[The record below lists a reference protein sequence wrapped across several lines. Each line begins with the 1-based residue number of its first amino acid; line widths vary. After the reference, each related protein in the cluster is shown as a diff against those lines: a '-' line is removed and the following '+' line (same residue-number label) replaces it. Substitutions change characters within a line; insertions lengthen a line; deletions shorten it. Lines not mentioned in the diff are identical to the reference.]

1 MIDVRESTDKLKILI
16 VDDSEL
22 NRELLAGMLGDEY
35 EIYQVE
41 NGKKAIDI
49 LEENREQFKLVLL
62 DINMPVM
69 DGYEVLS
76 IMKRRKWLDKLPVI
90 VISAEISG
98 ESVKKAYELGASDYF
113 VRPFNVAIVLRRV
126 RNMITLYD
134 NISSNLKDAVT
145 MLSTIFYRIL
155 KIDLEADSY
164 EIIEQGNSDPLRELY
179 QKESIS
185 ACLKDVAEK
194 GYIHEEDYK
203 EYTEFCS
210 LEHLKKIFL
219 DGSQYASLQYRRV
232 LEGQYQ
238 WVSME
243 IVRSTE
249 YREDNQQVVM
259 YIRDINDDYLKLL
272 QIAMCHTLDSVGIV
286 SANISQGICLSFAGR
301 RDELEC
307 QSEKSIDT
315 YIQRVSEMI
324 PMPES
329 REHFCQVFSQ
339 QNMLKRFTEGT
350 AALSMEAAF
359 FYSEEQQPCV
369 LRINVDMACNSFSR
383 EIEGVLHF
391 TDVTVAYLIEN
402 VPQKIYQKDYENII
416 IIDAKREKM
425 IKTDVLSSVISD
437 YLKKEEAY
445 EGYRS
450 YSSHRAVVESE
461 RERFKKC
468 VELST
473 IKEGLCKDKQYF
485 FTIHET
491 DKTGEVR
498 LKRYSYIYIDERVD
512 IIVGAREDIT
522 EFSEKD
528 VLTGGYNRRGFI
540 RITERL
546 LNEVPDRTKYAV
558 LFFNVKNFKAVN
570 ELFGVESGDVVLQN
584 IFRTLTHSKLSPVIT
599 ARVESDH
606 FVCLVENKNLDFEE
620 LTSVCDNKFVKDGK
634 CMNLIIRCGIFYVE
648 EKPMKISGVIDRAK
662 LAKRYITDEY
672 VQPYM
677 VYDHS
682 MQVAYID
689 KTKLAGE
696 LQEGIAKEQFKV
708 YYQPV
713 IDTKTGKI
721 ASAEAL
727 IRWIH
732 PDKGFISPALFIPAL
747 EENGHISELDFYVL
761 KKVWQF
767 INDRCENNKFVV
779 PISVNLSWMDFYD
792 EIMMEKILK
801 EMDRFRENGREHM
814 ARFEITETS
823 YAAIRENRSGI
834 LESLRI
840 KNAKILLDDF
850 GSGFS
855 SFGMLQDYDFDILK
869 IDMSFIR
876 KIGENPKTKS
886 IVHSI
891 IGMAHEI
898 GIKTVAEG
906 VETEEQVSFLRQSG
920 CDYIQGITIPN
931 HYQKKSLWSF
941 WKKQMQNSRS
951 EKVYSRRRRR
961 PLLIN
966 KAYL

>member
-22 NRELLAGMLGDEY
+22 NRELLAGMLEDEY

-232 LEGQYQ
+232 LEGQYR

-307 QSEKSIDT
+307 QSEESIDT

-473 IKEGLCKDKQYF
+473 IKEGLRKDKQYF
-485 FTIHET
+485 FIIHET

-648 EKPMKISGVIDRAK
+648 EKPMKISGMIDRAK

-689 KTKLAGE
+689 KAKLAGE

-920 CDYIQGITIPN
+920 CDYIQGYYYSKP
-931 HYQKKSLWSF
+931 LPEEEF
-941 WKKQMQNSRS
+941 VEFL
-951 EKVYSRRRRR
+951 EK
-961 PLLIN
+961 
-966 KAYL
+966 ADAE

>member
-22 NRELLAGMLGDEY
+22 NRELLAGMLEDEY

-232 LEGQYQ
+232 LEGQYR

-307 QSEKSIDT
+307 QSEESIDT

-339 QNMLKRFTEGT
+339 QNMLKLFTEGT

-648 EKPMKISGVIDRAK
+648 EKPMKISGMIDRAK

-689 KTKLAGE
+689 KAKLAGE

-767 INDRCENNKFVV
+767 INDRCKNNKFVV

-801 EMDRFRENGREHM
+801 EMDHFRENGREHM

-920 CDYIQGITIPN
+920 CDYIQGYYYSKP
-931 HYQKKSLWSF
+931 LPEEEF
-941 WKKQMQNSRS
+941 VEFL
-951 EKVYSRRRRR
+951 EK
-961 PLLIN
+961 
-966 KAYL
+966 ADAE

>member
-164 EIIEQGNSDPLRELY
+164 EIIEQGNNDPLRELY

-307 QSEKSIDT
+307 QSEESIDT

-339 QNMLKRFTEGT
+339 QNMLKLFTEGT
-350 AALSMEAAF
+350 AALSMEAVF

-689 KTKLAGE
+689 KAKLAGE

-920 CDYIQGITIPN
+920 CDYIQGYYYSKP
-931 HYQKKSLWSF
+931 LPEEEF
-941 WKKQMQNSRS
+941 VEFL
-951 EKVYSRRRRR
+951 EK
-961 PLLIN
+961 
-966 KAYL
+966 ADAE

>member
-22 NRELLAGMLGDEY
+22 NRELLAGMLEDEY

-126 RNMITLYD
+126 RNTITLYD

-164 EIIEQGNSDPLRELY
+164 EIIEQGNNDPLRELY

-232 LEGQYQ
+232 LEGQYR

-307 QSEKSIDT
+307 QSEESIDT

-473 IKEGLCKDKQYF
+473 IKEGLRKDKQYF

-648 EKPMKISGVIDRAK
+648 EKPMKISGMIDRAK

-682 MQVAYID
+682 MQVSYID
-689 KTKLAGE
+689 KAKLAGE

-920 CDYIQGITIPN
+920 CDYIQGYYYSKP
-931 HYQKKSLWSF
+931 LPEEEF
-941 WKKQMQNSRS
+941 VEFL
-951 EKVYSRRRRR
+951 EK
-961 PLLIN
+961 
-966 KAYL
+966 ADAE

>member
-232 LEGQYQ
+232 LEGQYR

-307 QSEKSIDT
+307 QSEESIDT

-689 KTKLAGE
+689 KAKLAGE

-801 EMDRFRENGREHM
+801 EIQGKWQRTY

-920 CDYIQGITIPN
+920 CDYIQGYYYSKP
-931 HYQKKSLWSF
+931 LPEEEF
-941 WKKQMQNSRS
+941 VEFL
-951 EKVYSRRRRR
+951 EK
-961 PLLIN
+961 
-966 KAYL
+966 ADAE

>member
-232 LEGQYQ
+232 LEGQYR

-307 QSEKSIDT
+307 QSEESIDT

-473 IKEGLCKDKQYF
+473 IKEGLRKDKQYF

-689 KTKLAGE
+689 KAKLAGE

-713 IDTKTGKI
+713 IDIKTGKI

-920 CDYIQGITIPN
+920 CDYIQGYYYSKP
-931 HYQKKSLWSF
+931 LPEEEF
-941 WKKQMQNSRS
+941 VEFL
-951 EKVYSRRRRR
+951 EK
-961 PLLIN
+961 
-966 KAYL
+966 ADAE

>member
-113 VRPFNVAIVLRRV
+113 VRPFNAFIVLRRV
-126 RNMITLYD
+126 RNTITLYD
-134 NISSNLKDAVT
+134 NISSDFKDAVT

-164 EIIEQGNSDPLRELY
+164 EVIEQGKNDPLRELY

-232 LEGQYQ
+232 LEGQYR

-243 IVRSTE
+243 IVRSTK

-272 QIAMCHTLDSVGIV
+272 QIAMGHTLDSVGIV
-286 SANISQGICLSFAGR
+286 SANISQGSCLSFAGR

-307 QSEKSIDT
+307 QSGESIDT

-339 QNMLKRFTEGT
+339 QNMLKLFAEGT
-350 AALSMEAAF
+350 AALSMEAVF
-359 FYSEEQQPCV
+359 SYSEEQQPCV
-369 LRINVDMACNSFSR
+369 LRINVDMACNYFSR

-391 TDVTVAYLIEN
+391 TDITAAYLIEN

-437 YLKKEEAY
+437 CLKKEEAY
-445 EGYRS
+445 EGCRS

-473 IKEGLCKDKQYF
+473 IKEGLREDKQYS

-512 IIVGAREDIT
+512 VIVGTREDIT

-606 FVCLVENKNLDFEE
+606 FVCLIEKKNLDFEE

-634 CMNLIIRCGIFYVE
+634 RMNLIIRCGIFYVE
-648 EKPMKISGVIDRAK
+648 EKPMKILGMIDRAK

-689 KTKLAGE
+689 KAKLAGE

-801 EMDRFRENGREHM
+801 EMDCFRENGREHM

-920 CDYIQGITIPN
+920 CDYIQGYYYSKP
-931 HYQKKSLWSF
+931 LPEEEF
-941 WKKQMQNSRS
+941 VEFL
-951 EKVYSRRRRR
+951 EK
-961 PLLIN
+961 
-966 KAYL
+966 ADAE

>member
-22 NRELLAGMLGDEY
+22 NRELLAGMLEDEY

-90 VISAEISG
+90 VISAEIRG
-98 ESVKKAYELGASDYF
+98 ESVKTAYELGASDYF
-113 VRPFNVAIVLRRV
+113 VRPFNAAIVLRRV
-126 RNMITLYD
+126 RNTITLYD

-164 EIIEQGNSDPLRELY
+164 EIIEQGNNDPLKELY
-179 QKESIS
+179 LKESIS

-232 LEGQYQ
+232 LEGQYR

-286 SANISQGICLSFAGR
+286 SANISQGICLSFAGK

-307 QSEKSIDT
+307 QSEESIDT

-324 PMPES
+324 SMPES

-339 QNMLKRFTEGT
+339 QNMLKLFTEGT
-350 AALSMEAAF
+350 ASLSMEAAF

-369 LRINVDMACNSFSR
+369 LRINVDMACNSFSG

-473 IKEGLCKDKQYF
+473 IKEGLRKDKQYF

-648 EKPMKISGVIDRAK
+648 EKLMKISGMIDRAK

-689 KTKLAGE
+689 KAKLAGE

-920 CDYIQGITIPN
+920 CDYIQGYYYSKP
-931 HYQKKSLWSF
+931 LPEEEF
-941 WKKQMQNSRS
+941 VEFL
-951 EKVYSRRRRR
+951 EK
-961 PLLIN
+961 
-966 KAYL
+966 ADAE

>member
-1 MIDVRESTDKLKILI
+1 MIDVRESIDKLKILI

-126 RNMITLYD
+126 RNTITLYD

-164 EIIEQGNSDPLRELY
+164 EIIEQGNNDPLRELY

-232 LEGQYQ
+232 LEGQYR

-307 QSEKSIDT
+307 QSEESIDT

-339 QNMLKRFTEGT
+339 QNMLKLFTEGT

-391 TDVTVAYLIEN
+391 TDVTDVTVAYLIEN

-473 IKEGLCKDKQYF
+473 IKEGLRKDKQYF

-648 EKPMKISGVIDRAK
+648 EKPMKISGMIDRAK

-689 KTKLAGE
+689 KAKLAGE

-920 CDYIQGITIPN
+920 CDYIQGYYYSKP
-931 HYQKKSLWSF
+931 LPEEEF
-941 WKKQMQNSRS
+941 VEFL
-951 EKVYSRRRRR
+951 EK
-961 PLLIN
+961 
-966 KAYL
+966 ADAE

>member
-1 MIDVRESTDKLKILI
+1 MIDVRESTDKLQILI

-232 LEGQYQ
+232 LEGQYR

-307 QSEKSIDT
+307 QSEESIDT

-473 IKEGLCKDKQYF
+473 IKEGLRKDKQYF

-648 EKPMKISGVIDRAK
+648 EKPMKISGMIDRAK

-689 KTKLAGE
+689 KAKLAGE

-732 PDKGFISPALFIPAL
+732 PDKGFISPALFIPVL

-855 SFGMLQDYDFDILK
+855 SFEMLQDYDFDILK

-920 CDYIQGITIPN
+920 CDYIQGYYYSKP
-931 HYQKKSLWSF
+931 LPEEEF
-941 WKKQMQNSRS
+941 VEFL
-951 EKVYSRRRRR
+951 EK
-961 PLLIN
+961 
-966 KAYL
+966 ADAE

>member
-22 NRELLAGMLGDEY
+22 NRELLAGMLEDEY

-232 LEGQYQ
+232 LEGQYR

-307 QSEKSIDT
+307 QSEESIDT

-473 IKEGLCKDKQYF
+473 IKEGLRKDKQYF

-648 EKPMKISGVIDRAK
+648 EKPMKISGMIDRAK

-677 VYDHS
+677 VYDQS
-682 MQVAYID
+682 MQVAYVD
-689 KTKLAGE
+689 KAKLAGE

-732 PDKGFISPALFIPAL
+732 PDKGFISPASFIPAL

-767 INDRCENNKFVV
+767 ISDRCENNKFVV

-920 CDYIQGITIPN
+920 CDYIQGYYYSKP
-931 HYQKKSLWSF
+931 LPEEEF
-941 WKKQMQNSRS
+941 VEFL
-951 EKVYSRRRRR
+951 EK
-961 PLLIN
+961 
-966 KAYL
+966 ADAE

>member
-22 NRELLAGMLGDEY
+22 NRELLAGMLEDEY

-232 LEGQYQ
+232 LEGQYR

-307 QSEKSIDT
+307 QSEESIDT

-339 QNMLKRFTEGT
+339 QNMLKLFTEGT

-473 IKEGLCKDKQYF
+473 IKEGLRKDKQYF

-648 EKPMKISGVIDRAK
+648 EKPMKISGMIDRAK

-677 VYDHS
+677 VYNHS

-689 KTKLAGE
+689 KAKLAGE

-920 CDYIQGITIPN
+920 CDYIQGYYYSKP
-931 HYQKKSLWSF
+931 LPEEEF
-941 WKKQMQNSRS
+941 VGFL
-951 EKVYSRRRRR
+951 EK
-961 PLLIN
+961 
-966 KAYL
+966 ADAE

>member
-22 NRELLAGMLGDEY
+22 NRELLAGMLEDEY

-126 RNMITLYD
+126 RNTIILYD

-164 EIIEQGNSDPLRELY
+164 EIIEQGNNDPLRELY

-232 LEGQYQ
+232 LEGQYR

-307 QSEKSIDT
+307 QSEESIDT

-473 IKEGLCKDKQYF
+473 IKEGLRKDKQYF

-648 EKPMKISGVIDRAK
+648 EKPMKISGMIDRAK

-689 KTKLAGE
+689 KAKLAGE

-850 GSGFS
+850 ESGFS

-920 CDYIQGITIPN
+920 CDYIQGYYYSKP
-931 HYQKKSLWSF
+931 LPEEEF
-941 WKKQMQNSRS
+941 VEFL
-951 EKVYSRRRRR
+951 EK
-961 PLLIN
+961 
-966 KAYL
+966 ADAE

>member
-22 NRELLAGMLGDEY
+22 NRELLAGMLEDEY

-232 LEGQYQ
+232 LEGQYR

-307 QSEKSIDT
+307 QSEESIDT

-339 QNMLKRFTEGT
+339 QNMLKLFTEGT

-391 TDVTVAYLIEN
+391 TDITVAYLIEN

-473 IKEGLCKDKQYF
+473 IKEGLRKDKQYF

-648 EKPMKISGVIDRAK
+648 EKPMKISGMIDRAK

-682 MQVAYID
+682 MQVSYID
-689 KTKLAGE
+689 KAKLAGE

-920 CDYIQGITIPN
+920 CDYIQGYYYSKP
-931 HYQKKSLWSF
+931 LPEEEF
-941 WKKQMQNSRS
+941 VEFL
-951 EKVYSRRRRR
+951 EKADA
-961 PLLIN
+961 
-966 KAYL
+966 K

>member
-203 EYTEFCS
+203 ENTEFCS

-232 LEGQYQ
+232 LEGQYR

-307 QSEKSIDT
+307 QSEESIDT

-473 IKEGLCKDKQYF
+473 IKEGLRKDKQYF

-648 EKPMKISGVIDRAK
+648 EKPMKISGMIDRAK

-689 KTKLAGE
+689 KAKLAGE

-920 CDYIQGITIPN
+920 CDYIQGYYYSKP
-931 HYQKKSLWSF
+931 LPEEEF
-941 WKKQMQNSRS
+941 VEFL
-951 EKVYSRRRRR
+951 EK
-961 PLLIN
+961 
-966 KAYL
+966 ADAE